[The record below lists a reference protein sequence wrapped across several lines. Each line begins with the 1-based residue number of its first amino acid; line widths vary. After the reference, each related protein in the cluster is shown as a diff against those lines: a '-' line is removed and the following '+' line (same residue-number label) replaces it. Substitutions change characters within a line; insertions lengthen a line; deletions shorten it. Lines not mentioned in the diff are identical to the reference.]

1 MQVGGW
7 LMQAEKRRNGGM
19 MERRRAVR
27 YVKSDWWQG
36 GQMSDLVLEG
46 KRVSRDIIEKG
57 EGRGPGV
64 LEPEPDDRGWILALR
79 WSVSGACVDD
89 TLTGAS
95 KKREVCSLSPQWRVR
110 WAVDGCLYLSDGG
123 WRSYE
128 AELSDGDEAGFWKTG
143 GEPNSRRR
151 REERGGRVSRRW
163 AGWSFNTRASGWAG
177 LG

>member
-1 MQVGGW
+1 
-7 LMQAEKRRNGGM
+7 
-19 MERRRAVR
+19 
-27 YVKSDWWQG
+27 
-36 GQMSDLVLEG
+36 MSDLVLEG

-128 AELSDGDEAGFWKTG
+128 AELPDGDEAGFWKAG

-151 REERGGRVSRRW
+151 REERGGRVGGGRW
-163 AGWSFNTRASGWAG
+163 AGLSPREPAAG
-177 LG
+177 LDWAEQLGPGFANGSCATASLCFATKGIQSQRRPEG